1 MYKYNLKG
9 VKLLNAFLK
18 GLSTFSART
27 VYIIYGFFAS
37 VLIINYFS
45 DTQKHNYVLLVV
57 SFLFLCLIGTFIL
70 RKGSM
75 YLEKLNE
82 TKCFLVLL
90 IVCLA
95 VKLTWIFLYKIEP
108 LVDYATF
115 YYTAESLSKNFVISS
130 RYVALFP
137 HIFGY
142 ASFLSIFFKIFGVSY
157 MIPPI
162 VNVVLSTI
170 SMGLIYFICRKIGG
184 VKTAITASILW
195 ILLPSQTIYN
205 MFAISE
211 PLYCTILLLIW
222 VIMIIVYEKL
232 PNMGVKKLLLY
243 SVLLAAL
250 LTLMNMVRPIAA
262 VPIIALAIWLFII
275 DTGHMG
281 NKKIFLNKVTYIGVI
296 ILGYFVFSSA
306 ANHYITLRLGEE
318 IASTPGYNFYVGF
331 NTESSGTWN
340 AADSELLLHYNDRPG
355 WTANEVQ
362 KQMLEEAKKRIQS
375 GSIDFPK
382 LFFDKF
388 IIFLGED
395 SQAVGYAQSV
405 IDHNVRYAVMSNI
418 FYYFLIATSLIGVL
432 KAFKN
437 RNKSSVFIICLYT
450 IGLTLAQML
459 VEVAPR
465 YHYSATM
472 PMVILAAY
480 GISQIYNKKND
491 IDPIN
496 RMNYKIR

>member
-1 MYKYNLKG
+1 M
-9 VKLLNAFLK
+9 LNTFFK
-18 GLSTFSART
+18 GLSTFSARAI
-27 VYIIYGFFAS
+27 YIIYGFFAAL
-37 VLIINYFS
+37 LIINYFS
-45 DTQKHNYVLLVV
+45 DTQKYNYVFLLV

-70 RKGSM
+70 RKGSL

-90 IVCLA
+90 IICLA
-95 VKLTWIFLYKIEP
+95 VKLTWIFMYKIEP

-115 YYTAESLSKNFVISS
+115 YYTAESLSKDFVISS

-142 ASFLSIFFKIFGVSY
+142 ASFLSIIFKIFGVSY

-170 SMGLIYFICRKIGG
+170 SMGLIYFICRRISG
-184 VKTAITASILW
+184 VRTAITASVLW

-205 MFAISE
+205 MFAMSE

-222 VIMIIVYEKL
+222 AIMIIVYEKL
-232 PNMGVKKLLLY
+232 PSISIKKLLFY
-243 SVLLAAL
+243 SVLLAL
-250 LTLMNMVRPIAA
+250 LLALMNMVRPIAA

-275 DTGHMG
+275 DTRHLG
-281 NKKIFLNKVTYIGVI
+281 NKKLLVSKATYLGVI
-296 ILGYFVFSSA
+296 LLGYFVFSSA

-340 AADSELLLHYNDRPG
+340 AADSELLIYYNDKPG

-375 GSIDFPK
+375 GNIDFSK

-388 IIFLGED
+388 IVFLGED
-395 SQAVGYAQSV
+395 SQAAGYAQPV
-405 IDHNVRYAVMSNI
+405 LDHPVRYAVISNV
-418 FYYFLIATSLIGVL
+418 FYYFLIATSLLGVV

-472 PMVILAAY
+472 PMVVLAAI
-480 GISQIYNKKND
+480 GITHIFNKKKSVD
-491 IDPIN
+491 S
-496 RMNYKIR
+496 MY